1 MRRTPE
7 RATLPR
13 VQICDV
19 CREEY
24 QQVAAFC
31 PNCDAPLSF
40 LAARLRDASGIV
52 KLSESEVI
60 VRIDDPARGSER

>member
-1 MRRTPE
+1 MPHPGTGYP
-7 RATLPR
+7 PR

-60 VRIDDPARGSER
+60 VRIDDPPQGSER

>member
-1 MRRTPE
+1 M
-7 RATLPR
+7 
-13 VQICDV
+13 QICDV

-31 PNCDAPLSF
+31 PNCGAPLSV
-40 LAARLRDASGIV
+40 LAGRLRDASRVV

-60 VRIDDPARGSER
+60 VRTDDQTSGSGR

>member
-1 MRRTPE
+1 VPDPGTGYA
-7 RATLPR
+7 ATVR
-13 VQICDV
+13 ICDV

-31 PNCDAPLSF
+31 PNCGAPLSV
-40 LAARLRDASGIV
+40 LAGRLRDASGIV

-60 VRIDDPARGSER
+60 VRIDDPEPGSDR

>member
-1 MRRTPE
+1 MCQAPE
-7 RATLPR
+7 RATLPP
-13 VQICDV
+13 VQVCDA

-31 PNCDAPLSF
+31 PNCGAPLSV
-40 LAARLRDASGIV
+40 LAARLRDASRVV

-60 VRIDDPARGSER
+60 VRIDDPA

>member
-1 MRRTPE
+1 MRPHPGTVY
-7 RATLPR
+7 AAS

-31 PNCDAPLSF
+31 HNCEAPLSF

-60 VRIDDPARGSER
+60 VRVDDAAPRSDR

>member
-1 MRRTPE
+1 MRRIPDL
-7 RATLPR
+7 ATLPR
-13 VQICDV
+13 VQTCDV

-60 VRIDDPARGSER
+60 VRIDDPPRGSER

>member
-1 MRRTPE
+1 MRRIPE
-7 RATLPR
+7 RATLPP

-31 PNCDAPLSF
+31 PSCGAPLSS
-40 LAARLRDASGIV
+40 LAGRLRDASPV
-52 KLSESEVI
+52 VTLSESEVV
-60 VRIDDPARGSER
+60 VRVDDAAPRSDR

>member
-1 MRRTPE
+1 MRGAPE

-52 KLSESEVI
+52 RLSESEVI
-60 VRIDDPARGSER
+60 VRVDDPARGSER

>member
-7 RATLPR
+7 RATLPP

-60 VRIDDPARGSER
+60 VRIDDPARGPER

>member
-1 MRRTPE
+1 
-7 RATLPR
+7 

-31 PNCDAPLSF
+31 PTCGAPLSS
-40 LAARLRDASGIV
+40 LAGRLRDASRV
-52 KLSESEVI
+52 VTLSESAVL
-60 VRIDDPARGSER
+60 VRVDDAAPRSDR